1 MCVRNLNYKKLKK
14 KYVEFLKSQEVLSEP
29 FRNKIG
35 QLNEFYLPISE
46 KIYFDFL
53 KEKKTK
59 IIGLS
64 GGQGSGKSTISNVLR
79 IVLKEAYNLNT
90 VTFSIDDFYKT
101 LSERKKMSKQINPLF
116 LTRGV
121 PGTHD
126 TSLLLKCLKSLK
138 KVKFKR
144 IKIPRFDKS
153 IDDRMK
159 KENWQ
164 KVNKKP
170 DIVIFEGWC
179 VGVTPQKK
187 KDLLVPLNRLEKEK
201 DKDMIWRNYVNK
213 ELNLNYKKI
222 FRLIDQN
229 IFLKVPSF
237 KHVYKWRLLQER
249 KLKTTSNGNK
259 IMSNEE
265 IKNFIMFYE
274 RITKHMLK
282 NFSKI
287 ARYTIKVDNKHRL
300 KSINFNK

>member
-1 MCVRNLNYKKLKK
+1 MCCNLNYKKLK
-14 KYVEFLKSQEVLSEP
+14 KYVEFLKSQVLSEP

-138 KVKFKR
+138 KAKFKR
-144 IKIPRFDKS
+144 IKFL
-153 IDDRMK
+153 
-159 KENWQ
+159 
-164 KVNKKP
+164 
-170 DIVIFEGWC
+170 
-179 VGVTPQKK
+179 
-187 KDLLVPLNRLEKEK
+187 DLISL
-201 DKDMIWRNYVNK
+201 
-213 ELNLNYKKI
+213 
-222 FRLIDQN
+222 
-229 IFLKVPSF
+229 S
-237 KHVYKWRLLQER
+237 
-249 KLKTTSNGNK
+249 
-259 IMSNEE
+259 
-265 IKNFIMFYE
+265 
-274 RITKHMLK
+274 
-282 NFSKI
+282 
-287 ARYTIKVDNKHRL
+287 TIE
-300 KSINFNK
+300 